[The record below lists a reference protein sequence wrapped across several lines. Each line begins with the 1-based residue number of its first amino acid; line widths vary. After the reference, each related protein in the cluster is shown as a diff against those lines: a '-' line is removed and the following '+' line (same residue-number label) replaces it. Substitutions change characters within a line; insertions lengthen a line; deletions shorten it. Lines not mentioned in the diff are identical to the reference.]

1 MVNHK
6 VKILSH
12 NDVDTFTLTVE
23 LISEVKHLL
32 KIYENPW
39 GNIDIPHYDQLTKQV
54 KHLKEAVTRYEN
66 KINYQE

>member
-54 KHLKEAVTRYEN
+54 KH
-66 KINYQE
+66 